1 MLVYC
6 SVGDV
11 NYNNIALMNMA
22 AALTIDLF
30 CVRKSIGGGTMGAPP
45 KFWQLLRLLP
55 SVLIQVLYKA
65 QNYRNLF
72 NFSGNNWQFNCC

>member
-11 NYNNIALMNMA
+11 NYNNIALMNMV

-30 CVRKSIGGGTMGAPP
+30 CVGKSMGGETMGPP
-45 KFWQLLRLLP
+45 KFWQLPRILP
-55 SVLIQVLYKA
+55 SVLIQVL
-65 QNYRNLF
+65 
-72 NFSGNNWQFNCC
+72 